1 MKESKELLERNLKDR
16 MKKLEEANARN
27 KEL

>member
-16 MKKLEEANARN
+16 IKKLEEANARN